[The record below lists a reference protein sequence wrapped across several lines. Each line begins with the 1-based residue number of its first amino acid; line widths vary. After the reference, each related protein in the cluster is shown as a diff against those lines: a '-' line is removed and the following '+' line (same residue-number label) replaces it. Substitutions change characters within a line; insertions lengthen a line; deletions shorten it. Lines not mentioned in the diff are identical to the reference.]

1 MQEETSQPIEN
12 EVECLKACI
21 NDLTSLLALP
31 AIFTGREPHQIITA
45 LLEVLMGVLRLDAA
59 YAAYAAVKDPAGDT
73 TMNTVHLARSE
84 NPPVGQLDIE
94 QALNSHFKED
104 SKRSSLVLKRSAG
117 DVSIVPLRLGFQ
129 KELGWIVAASR
140 RVDFPTQT
148 ETLLLNVATNLA
160 SIGLQEAQL
169 LSEQKRV
176 ARELDEKIAER
187 TRELQDLKDQLQRE
201 NVALREQVDEASMFE
216 EIVGTGPVLQS
227 VLSRVAK
234 VAPTDSTVL
243 IMGET
248 GTGKEL
254 IARAIH
260 KRSVRSA
267 CAFVKVSCA
276 AIPPSLIA
284 SELFGHEKGAFTGAL
299 QRRLGRFELAQ
310 GGTLFLDEVG
320 ELPAETQISLLRVL
334 QEHEFERVGG
344 TETLHMDVRL
354 IAATNRD
361 LKTAWMPRQPVPVAP
376 HFLFVVDPLDLEVL
390 SFNVHSHTTRFHI
403 IRQFI
408 RNVVAHAFLA
418 AKALRVEPGNPREF
432 GDSNQVVGGQIPD
445 PHTPTDWQNMV
456 FA

>member
-1 MQEETSQPIEN
+1 
-12 EVECLKACI
+12 
-21 NDLTSLLALP
+21 
-31 AIFTGREPHQIITA
+31 
-45 LLEVLMGVLRLDAA
+45 
-59 YAAYAAVKDPAGDT
+59 
-73 TMNTVHLARSE
+73 
-84 NPPVGQLDIE
+84 
-94 QALNSHFKED
+94 
-104 SKRSSLVLKRSAG
+104 
-117 DVSIVPLRLGFQ
+117 
-129 KELGWIVAASR
+129 
-140 RVDFPTQT
+140 
-148 ETLLLNVATNLA
+148 
-160 SIGLQEAQL
+160 
-169 LSEQKRV
+169 
-176 ARELDEKIAER
+176 
-187 TRELQDLKDQLQRE
+187 LKDQLQRE
-201 NVALREQVDEASMFE
+201 NVVLREQVGEASMFE
-216 EIVGTGPVLQS
+216 EIVGTAPVLQS

-361 LKTAWMPRQPVPVAP
+361 LKTAVSKGAFRSDLFYRLNVFPIEMPSLRARSEDIA
-376 HFLFVVDPLDLEVL
+376 LLTEYFVQRYAHKLGKKMSGISTKTLDQFRAYSWPGNIRELQNVIERSLILCEAESFSVDKSWL
-390 SFNVHSHTTRFHI
+390 TRESPEPQKAKI
-403 IRQFI
+403 L
-408 RNVVAHAFLA
+408 LA
-418 AKALRVEPGNPREF
+418 QKRLTDEKALIEAALAETKGRV
-432 GDSNQVVGGQIPD
+432 SGQSGAAVKLGLPASTLESKIRSLKI
-445 PHTPTDWQNMV
+445 NKYV
-456 FA
+456 F